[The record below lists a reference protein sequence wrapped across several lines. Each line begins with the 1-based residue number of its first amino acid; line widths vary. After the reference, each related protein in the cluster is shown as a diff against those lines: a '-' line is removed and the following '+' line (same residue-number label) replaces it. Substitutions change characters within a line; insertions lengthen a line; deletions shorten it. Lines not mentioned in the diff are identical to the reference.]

1 MKQPTYFLLLFSCWL
16 FSQTPLTA
24 KLIESTPF
32 EWDRFAGVDQF
43 ESLYYLKSKAL
54 FKENNQSSQSYSDLN
69 KGDINAVSTFNALK
83 LALLFKAF
91 NSVTLLD
98 NRLAELATI
107 DFNSINPLRTV
118 SHISYGNDTT
128 FWLFDSNTLQLEL
141 FDYNTLTSRVKTGP
155 LESEIIALDSDY
167 NYSWVLL
174 KGELQCYNY
183 MGSLIAKLPNQGFTD
198 LKLWNGGLF
207 LKKGNT
213 IYYKP
218 KESTVFWILDLS
230 KILVKQFF
238 VTNQT
243 LYIYDEEFLHQYQL
257 LNN

>member
-43 ESLYYLKSKAL
+43 ESLYYLRSKAL
-54 FKENNQSSQSYSDLN
+54 FKENDQGLQSYSDLN
-69 KGDINAVSTFNALK
+69 KGEINAVTTFNALK
-83 LALLFKAF
+83 LALLFKDF

-107 DFNSINPLRTV
+107 DFNLIHPLRTV

-141 FDYNTLTSRVKTGP
+141 FDYNSSTSRVKTVP
-155 LESEIIALDSDY
+155 LKSEILALDSDY
-167 NYSWVLL
+167 NYCWVLL
-174 KGELQCYNY
+174 KDELQCYNY
-183 MGSLIAKLPNQGFTD
+183 MGSLITKLPNKGFTD

-207 LKKGNT
+207 LKKGNAV
-213 IYYKP
+213 YYKP
-218 KESTVFWILDLS
+218 KERAVFWTLDLS

-243 LYIYDEEFLHQYQL
+243 LYIYDEEYLHHYQL

>member
-1 MKQPTYFLLLFSCWL
+1 MKQPTYFLLLFSYLL
-16 FSQTPLTA
+16 FSQTTLSA

-54 FKENNQSSQSYSDLN
+54 FKENSQGSQSYSDLS
-69 KGDINAVSTFNALK
+69 KGPINAVSTFNALK
-83 LALLFKAF
+83 LALLFKDF

-128 FWLFDSNTLQLEL
+128 FWLFDSNTVQLEL
-141 FDYNTLTSRVKTGP
+141 FDYSTSTPRVRTVP
-155 LESEIIALDSDY
+155 LKSEILALDSDY
-167 NYSWVLL
+167 NYCWVLL
-174 KGELQCYNY
+174 KDELQCYNY
-183 MGSLIAKLPNQGFTD
+183 MGSLIEKFPNQGFTG
-198 LKLWNGGLF
+198 LKLWNGFLF
-207 LKKGNT
+207 LKKGNA

-218 KESTVFWILDLS
+218 KESSVFMNLDLS

-243 LYIYDEEFLHQYQL
+243 LYIYDEEFLHHYQL